1 MDDLIEE
8 IASTLAEA
16 YSDTTTPDPNP
27 TEQDRQAAR
36 SLIPILED
44 LALRAVL
51 QDRLSTVESAIQV
64 NLEDL

>member
-16 YSDTTTPDPNP
+16 YSDTTTPTP